1 MTDLTTEFSIIFTT
15 TPDQT
20 AAETLAKVLL
30 TEGLA
35 ACVQLMPLQSFYHWQ
50 GNIEQSAEIGLWIKS
65 RTANF
70 AAVAACITANH
81 RYEVPEIIE
90 MPLTAIA
97 APYQAWLQDTL
108 QQNS

>member
-1 MTDLTTEFSIIFTT
+1 MTDFSLIFTT
-15 TPDQT
+15 APDQT
-20 AAETLAKVLL
+20 SAETLAKGLL

-50 GNIEQSAEIGLWIKS
+50 GAMEESAEIGLWIKS
-65 RTANF
+65 RTVAF
-70 AAVAACITANH
+70 AAITAYITANH
-81 RYEVPEIIE
+81 RYQVPEIIQ

-108 QQNS
+108 QPNP